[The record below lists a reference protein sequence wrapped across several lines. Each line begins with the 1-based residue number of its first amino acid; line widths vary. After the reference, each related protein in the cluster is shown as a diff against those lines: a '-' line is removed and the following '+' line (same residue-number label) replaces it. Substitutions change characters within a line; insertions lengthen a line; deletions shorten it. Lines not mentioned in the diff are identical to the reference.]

1 MPALDFSSRERD
13 HDISGQSNMRSAS
26 QNTQIA
32 SFATS
37 VSSLLKN
44 TLSIVWKGLVT
55 QGETASELL
64 RDSRFRAPL
73 ISIYVATAGGALHD
87 PVTTFFYLELGASTQ
102 QLGEIQALAFISE
115 GALDMVMSGNLIKN
129 VPICFTR
136 MRARFPSAW
145 LWLRLTIYGDWHR
158 ASDVVTPARMHGVSD
173 T

>member
-32 SFATS
+32 SSATS

-73 ISIYVATAGGALHD
+73 ISIYVATAGG
-87 PVTTFFYLELGASTQ
+87 GAS
-102 QLGEIQALAFISE
+102 
-115 GALDMVMSGNLIKN
+115 
-129 VPICFTR
+129 
-136 MRARFPSAW
+136 
-145 LWLRLTIYGDWHR
+145 
-158 ASDVVTPARMHGVSD
+158 
-173 T
+173 